1 MQKSSIQYILKLS
14 IPIFFANLAIPM
26 VGIIDTALM
35 GNLGSLSYL
44 SATSVAANLF
54 SMIFW
59 SFGFLRMGTVGMVS
73 QANGRNDYT
82 EILNIV
88 VRNLL
93 FVLAISITI
102 ILLQNLILS
111 LSLKIFDLSEA
122 TRNLYEQYFKIR
134 VYSAPGELTLYI
146 ITGLFVG
153 LQKTK
158 TSSLAV
164 GFFSILNILLSIV
177 LVTKFDLNIKGVAYG
192 TLFSA
197 LITSI
202 IFLIYMFWYLSKYT
216 KITINFAQIFN
227 LKKIKNIFN
236 INLNIF
242 IRTILLT
249 FSFLWFTY
257 LGTQIGET
265 YVAAN
270 FNLKKIKNIFNI
282 NLNIFIRTILLTFSF
297 LWFTYLGTQIG
308 ENYVAAN
315 AILINLVFLSAFILD
330 AYAFSTEGI
339 VGYSLGKKDL
349 NLFKNIVKNS
359 FILSSISGLII
370 SIIFFFTNNLVINL
384 MSDINE
390 IRELSSSYAVW
401 LIILPVISSFCYQFD
416 GIFIGASQTKELRNA
431 MIFSVFSYLL
441 ISILLIKFLF
451 NTGIWISLCIFMIL
465 RAVSLF
471 YYLDKIYLRFRKN

>member
-1 MQKSSIQYILKLS
+1 MQKSSIKYILKLS
-14 IPIFFANLAIPM
+14 IPIFFANLAVPM

-35 GNLGSLSYL
+35 GNLGNLSYL

-73 QANGRNDYT
+73 QASGRNDYS

-88 VRNLL
+88 IRNLL
-93 FVLAISITI
+93 FVTLISIII
-102 ILLQNLILS
+102 ILLQNFILN
-111 LSLKIFDLSEA
+111 LSLKIFDLSET
-122 TRNLYEQYFKIR
+122 TRDLYEQYFRIR

-164 GFFSILNILLSIV
+164 GFFSLLNILISIV
-177 LVTKFDLNIKGVAYG
+177 LVTIFDLNIKGVAYG
-192 TLFSA
+192 TLFSG
-197 LITSI
+197 LITSS
-202 IFLIYMFWYLSKYT
+202 IFLFYTFFYLSKFT
-216 KITINFAQIFN
+216 KIKIDFGQILN
-227 LKKIKNIFN
+227 LNKIKDIFN

-257 LGTQIGET
+257 LGTQIGED
-265 YVAAN
+265 
-270 FNLKKIKNIFNI
+270 
-282 NLNIFIRTILLTFSF
+282 
-297 LWFTYLGTQIG
+297 
-308 ENYVAAN
+308 YVAAN
-315 AILINLVFLSAFILD
+315 AILINLVLLSAFILD

-370 SIIFFFTNNLVINL
+370 SIIYFFAYEYVINL
-384 MSDINE
+384 MSDLEE
-390 IRELSSSYAVW
+390 IRKLSSSYVIW
-401 LIILPVISSFCYQFD
+401 LIILPLISSFCYQFD

-431 MIFSVFSYLL
+431 MIFSVLSYLI
-441 ISILLIKFLF
+441 ISIVLTKLLF
-451 NTGIWISLCIFMIL
+451 NNGIWISLCIFMIL
-465 RAVSLF
+465 RALSLF
-471 YYLDKIYLRFRKN
+471 YYLNKIYLRFKS

>member
-111 LSLKIFDLSEA
+111 LSLKIFNLSEA

-257 LGTQIGET
+257 LGTQIGED
-265 YVAAN
+265 
-270 FNLKKIKNIFNI
+270 
-282 NLNIFIRTILLTFSF
+282 
-297 LWFTYLGTQIG
+297 
-308 ENYVAAN
+308 YVAAN

-370 SIIFFFTNNLVINL
+370 SIIFFFSYNLVINL

>member
-1 MQKSSIQYILKLS
+1 MQKSSIQYIFKLS

-73 QANGRNDYT
+73 QANGRNDYP

-88 VRNLL
+88 IRNLL
-93 FVLAISITI
+93 FVLAISIII

-111 LSLKIFDLSEA
+111 LSLRIFDLSE
-122 TRNLYEQYFKIR
+122 TTKDLYAQYFKIR

-158 TSSLAV
+158 TSSFAV
-164 GFFSILNILLSIV
+164 GFFSILNILISIV

-216 KITINFAQIFN
+216 KISINFAQIFN

-257 LGTQIGET
+257 LGTQIGED
-265 YVAAN
+265 
-270 FNLKKIKNIFNI
+270 
-282 NLNIFIRTILLTFSF
+282 
-297 LWFTYLGTQIG
+297 
-308 ENYVAAN
+308 YVAAN

-349 NLFKNIVKNS
+349 ILFKNIVKNS

-384 MSDINE
+384 MSDISE
-390 IRELSSSYAVW
+390 IRELSSSYVIW
-401 LIILPVISSFCYQFD
+401 LIVLPVISSFCYQFD

-465 RAVSLF
+465 RALSLF
-471 YYLDKIYLRFRKN
+471 YYLDKIYLSFGNN

>member
-257 LGTQIGET
+257 LGTQIGE
-265 YVAAN
+265 
-270 FNLKKIKNIFNI
+270 
-282 NLNIFIRTILLTFSF
+282 
-297 LWFTYLGTQIG
+297 
-308 ENYVAAN
+308 NYVAAN

-370 SIIFFFTNNLVINL
+370 SIIFFFTHNLVINL

>member
-216 KITINFAQIFN
+216 KISINFAQIFN

-257 LGTQIGET
+257 LGTQIGED
-265 YVAAN
+265 
-270 FNLKKIKNIFNI
+270 F
-282 NLNIFIRTILLTFSF
+282 
-297 LWFTYLGTQIG
+297 
-308 ENYVAAN
+308 VAAN

-370 SIIFFFTNNLVINL
+370 SIIFFFTYNLVINL

>member
-1 MQKSSIQYILKLS
+1 MQKSSIKYILKLS
-14 IPIFFANLAIPM
+14 IPIFFANLAVPM

-35 GNLGSLSYL
+35 GNLGNLSYL

-73 QANGRNDYT
+73 QANGRNDYS

-88 VRNLL
+88 IRNLL
-93 FVLAISITI
+93 FVALISIII
-102 ILLQNLILS
+102 ILLQNFILN
-111 LSLKIFDLSEA
+111 LSLKIFDLSES
-122 TRNLYEQYFKIR
+122 TKDLYEQYFRIR

-158 TSSLAV
+158 TSSFAV
-164 GFFSILNILLSIV
+164 GFFSLLNILISIV
-177 LVTKFDLNIKGVAYG
+177 LVAIFDLNIKGVAYG
-192 TLFSA
+192 TFFSA
-197 LITSI
+197 LITSS
-202 IFLIYMFWYLSKYT
+202 IFLFYTFFYLSKFT
-216 KITINFAQIFN
+216 KIKIDFEQILN
-227 LKKIKNIFN
+227 LNQIKNIFN

-257 LGTQIGET
+257 LGTQIGED
-265 YVAAN
+265 
-270 FNLKKIKNIFNI
+270 
-282 NLNIFIRTILLTFSF
+282 
-297 LWFTYLGTQIG
+297 
-308 ENYVAAN
+308 YVAAN

-359 FILSSISGLII
+359 FILSSLSGLII
-370 SIIFFFTNNLVINL
+370 SIIYFFAYEYVINL
-384 MSDINE
+384 MSDLEE
-390 IRELSSSYAVW
+390 IRKLSSSYVIW
-401 LIILPVISSFCYQFD
+401 LIILPLISSFCYQFD

-431 MIFSVFSYLL
+431 MVFSVMSYLI
-441 ISILLIKFLF
+441 ISIVLTKLLF
-451 NTGIWISLCIFMIL
+451 NNGIWISLCIFMIL
-465 RAVSLF
+465 RALSLF
-471 YYLDKIYLRFRKN
+471 YYLNKIYLRFKS

>member
-1 MQKSSIQYILKLS
+1 MQKSSIKYILKLS
-14 IPIFFANLAIPM
+14 IPIFFANLAVPM

-35 GNLGSLSYL
+35 GNLGNLSYL

-73 QANGRNDYT
+73 QANGRNDYS

-88 VRNLL
+88 IRNLL
-93 FVLAISITI
+93 FVALISIII
-102 ILLQNLILS
+102 ILLQNLILN
-111 LSLKIFDLSEA
+111 LSLKIFNLSET
-122 TRNLYEQYFKIR
+122 TRDLYEQYFRIR

-146 ITGLFVG
+146 IAGLFVG

-158 TSSLAV
+158 ISSFAV
-164 GFFSILNILLSIV
+164 GFFSLLNILISIV
-177 LVTKFDLNIKGVAYG
+177 LVAIFDLNIKGVAYG

-197 LITSI
+197 LITSS
-202 IFLIYMFWYLSKYT
+202 IFLFYTFFYLSKFT
-216 KITINFAQIFN
+216 KIKIDFEQILN
-227 LKKIKNIFN
+227 LNKIKDIFN

-257 LGTQIGET
+257 LGTQIGED
-265 YVAAN
+265 
-270 FNLKKIKNIFNI
+270 
-282 NLNIFIRTILLTFSF
+282 
-297 LWFTYLGTQIG
+297 
-308 ENYVAAN
+308 YVAAN

-339 VGYSLGKKDL
+339 VGYSLGRKDL

-370 SIIFFFTNNLVINL
+370 SIIYFFSYEYVINL
-384 MSDINE
+384 MSDLEE
-390 IRELSSSYAVW
+390 IRKLSSSYVIW
-401 LIILPVISSFCYQFD
+401 LIILPLISSFCYQFD

-431 MIFSVFSYLL
+431 MMFSVLSYLI
-441 ISILLIKFLF
+441 ISIVLTKLLF
-451 NTGIWISLCIFMIL
+451 NIGIWISLCIFMIL
-465 RAVSLF
+465 RALSLF
-471 YYLDKIYLRFRKN
+471 YYLDKIYLRFKR

>member
-73 QANGRNDYT
+73 QANGRNDYS

-134 VYSAPGELTLYI
+134 VYSAPGELTLFI

-227 LKKIKNIFN
+227 LRKIKNIFN

-257 LGTQIGET
+257 LGTQIGED
-265 YVAAN
+265 
-270 FNLKKIKNIFNI
+270 F
-282 NLNIFIRTILLTFSF
+282 
-297 LWFTYLGTQIG
+297 
-308 ENYVAAN
+308 VAAN

-384 MSDINE
+384 MSDIDE
-390 IRELSSSYAVW
+390 IRKLSSSYAVW

-465 RAVSLF
+465 RAISLF